1 MSKLCVCII
10 YLQYHTEWRIWHD
23 TRDTRQLQ
31 CHNMTLHTTNLHL
44 QMFSN
49 NKKHQLLIRYFLS
62 CQICGSFRNI
72 RRRPLLAPSPC
83 CKHLPL
89 LITILFRLWLSLW
102 VATSPCAR
110 PWTVRT
116 TTTRPTTRTTRAGT
130 ATRTTRRPPAS
141 RGTPPALCLSPR
153 VSKNINT

>member
-49 NKKHQLLIRYFLS
+49 NKKRQLLIKYFFKLS
-62 CQICGSFRNI
+62 NFGSFRII

-89 LITILFRLWLSLW
+89 LITHYCVQAVVVSMSRYI
-102 VATSPCAR
+102 P
-110 PWTVRT
+110 VRT
-116 TTTRPTTRTTRAGT
+116 TMDSEDHYHAPYDTHDA
-130 ATRTTRRPPAS
+130 
-141 RGTPPALCLSPR
+141 RGDSDAHYEAPSCLKRNPSGSLFIP
-153 VSKNINT
+153 SGEQKH